1 MNETDKAV
9 ESEPRNVVVSLNF
22 IIIIII
28 IIFHSFFLSSFFL
41 FCDFSTRKIRSCA
54 LYIQCFGRS
63 QSWRK

>member
-28 IIFHSFFLSSFFL
+28 IFHSFFLSSFFL
-41 FCDFSTRKIRSCA
+41 FCDFFNEKNKELRVVYTM
-54 LYIQCFGRS
+54 F
-63 QSWRK
+63 WP